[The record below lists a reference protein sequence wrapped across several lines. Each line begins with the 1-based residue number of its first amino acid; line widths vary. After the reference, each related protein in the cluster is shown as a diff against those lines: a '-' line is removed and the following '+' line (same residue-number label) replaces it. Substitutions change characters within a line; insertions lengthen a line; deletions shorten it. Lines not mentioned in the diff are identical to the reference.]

1 EITAPAMS
9 DISMRAKAGRRRRI
23 AEQLRDPGSD
33 IIVQV
38 GEPDCRARD
47 FQHVELAEGEE
58 RVLYVVGGK
67 VHRNAGCAQL
77 VSQRQTSHPWCA
89 MGAPILKVEIGVGQR
104 NDVNTGVS
112 HLGNERCG
120 LILVAQRQ
128 RATVARNNATFEA
141 SAQNALC
148 DQLKRSE
155 EHTSELQ
162 SRENLVCRLLLEKK

>member
-1 EITAPAMS
+1 
-9 DISMRAKAGRRRRI
+9 
-23 AEQLRDPGSD
+23 
-33 IIVQV
+33 
-38 GEPDCRARD
+38 
-47 FQHVELAEGEE
+47 
-58 RVLYVVGGK
+58 
-67 VHRNAGCAQL
+67 NAGCAQL

-141 SAQNALC
+141 GAQNALC
-148 DQLKRSE
+148 DQLKTIGLRIKRFINMEIDFQAEFGCMGKKLIQVSRCS
-155 EHTSELQ
+155 TSWRNECA
-162 SRENLVCRLLLEKK
+162 ENPPKFRNLLAALGKIIVLDALKSHQR